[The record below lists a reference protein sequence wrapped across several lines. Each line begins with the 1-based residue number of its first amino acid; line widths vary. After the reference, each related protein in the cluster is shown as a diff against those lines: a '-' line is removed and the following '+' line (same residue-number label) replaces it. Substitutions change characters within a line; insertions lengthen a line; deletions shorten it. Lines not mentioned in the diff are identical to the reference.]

1 MKAVRFHANRYV
13 VRLSLNVSRLE
24 QTVRFLPNKVELFPS
39 YAPSALAEL
48 VTRIEFDLRIA
59 STIESQP

>member
-24 QTVRFLPNKVELFPS
+24 QTVRFLPNKLELFPS
-39 YAPSALAEL
+39 YAPSALAGEL
-48 VTRIEFDLRIA
+48 VTRIEFDLSRW
-59 STIESQP
+59 